1 MKSTKLINIYTLLE
15 DSGTTIKC
23 SELRAHLEEIGSKVR
38 DGKRAGHKI
47 VTHSGLKD
55 FYSTS
60 YNCGHGKNPE
70 IRPGYIKN
78 ILKTI
83 KFHEK
88 ALSDYL
94 NEEG

>member
-1 MKSTKLINIYTLLE
+1 MTSPKLINIYRLLE
-15 DSGTTIKC
+15 DSGATVKC
-23 SELRAHLEEIGSKVR
+23 SELRLHLEELGYRIR

-60 YNCGHGKNPE
+60 YNCGHGKNPQ
-70 IRPGYIKN
+70 IKPGYIKN

-83 KFHEK
+83 KFHEQ
-88 ALSDYL
+88 ALNDYL
-94 NEEG
+94 NEE

>member
-1 MKSTKLINIYTLLE
+1 MLKNIYRLLE
-15 DSGTTIKC
+15 ESGATVKC
-23 SELRAHLEEIGSKVR
+23 SELRAHLEGIGFRIR

-55 FYSTS
+55 FSSTS

-70 IRPGYIKN
+70 IKPGYIKN

-83 KFHEK
+83 KFLEQ
-88 ALSDYL
+88 AFIDYL